1 MGRNARRIQ
10 RGRKRLTSGLK
21 RLSYDVYPSHA
32 NFILARK
39 QGQNQKS
46 VYEELKRRK
55 ILVRYFDLPGL
66 QDCLRIT
73 VGAPVEIQ
81 ALLTEMAAIAG
92 SRETGSLTA
101 AQKEG

>member
-1 MGRNARRIQ
+1 M
-10 RGRKRLTSGLK
+10 TT
-21 RLSYDVYPSHA
+21 
-32 NFILARK
+32 
-39 QGQNQKS
+39 
-46 VYEELKRRK
+46 
-55 ILVRYFDLPGL
+55 VRYFDLPGL

-92 SRETGSLTA
+92 SRENGSLTA

>member
-1 MGRNARRIQ
+1 
-10 RGRKRLTSGLK
+10 LTSGLK
-21 RLSYDVYPSHA
+21 RLSYHVYPSHA

-39 QGQNQKS
+39 QGQNQQS

-66 QDCLRIT
+66 EDCLRIT
-73 VGAPVEIQ
+73 VGAPLEIQ

-92 SRETGSLTA
+92 TP
-101 AQKEG
+101 